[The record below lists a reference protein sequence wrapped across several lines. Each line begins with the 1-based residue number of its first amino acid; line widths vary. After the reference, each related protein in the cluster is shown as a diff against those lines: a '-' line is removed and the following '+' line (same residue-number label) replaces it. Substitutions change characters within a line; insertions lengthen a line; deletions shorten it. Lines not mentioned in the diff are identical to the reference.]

1 MGLIL
6 VVVRYYDEIK
16 NPMDF
21 GTINQRLNQNK
32 YETMEVFREDV
43 MLVFRNCRQFNPPGT
58 FPYLCADNVEA
69 AFVKEWPRAMER
81 KLEWGEKRS
90 LQGILSQLLKEEMWV
105 TTSLAVS
112 LLITLTFSSFVFRVP
127 VDPILLQIPTY
138 FDVIPKKDARDLGTI
153 KQKLDA
159 DKYESADALKA
170 DVDLMIHNAILFNG
184 ADSEVGHVAVVVK
197 KRFYELLNISK
208 SKKRKEAEVNGQP
221 AKKLKLK

>member
-1 MGLIL
+1 VELIL
-6 VVVRYYDEIK
+6 AVVRYYDEIK

-43 MLVFRNCRQFNPPGT
+43 MLVFRNCRQFNPLGT

-69 AFVKEWPRAMER
+69 AFVKEWPRVMEK

-90 LQGILSQLLKEEMWV
+90 LQGILSQLLKEEMCAA
-105 TTSLAVS
+105 TSLA
-112 LLITLTFSSFVFRVP
+112 IPPLTILSFSSFVFRVP
-127 VDPILLQIPTY
+127 VDPVLLQIPTY

-159 DKYESADALKA
+159 DKYESSDALKA
-170 DVDLMIHNAILFNG
+170 DVDLMIHNAVLFNG
-184 ADSEVGHVAVVVK
+184 VDSEVGQVAVVVK